1 MDHGVIFLN
10 QERLA
15 DDERKPR
22 GHDDAVEMQVRRQT
36 GVWDASSESTGE
48 ARTCS
53 RDMLPSFDR

>member
-1 MDHGVIFLN
+1 MDHGVVFLN

-36 GVWDASSESTGE
+36 GSAQHVLGAKKPAEIVG
-48 ARTCS
+48 S
-53 RDMLPSFDR
+53 RKS